1 MSKKPGEPSPETLA
15 RANRQRIA
23 AEEGKRAMA
32 DVEKKDLAIRSNMAR
47 LRALREAEAA
57 SRPPADP
64 KAPRKG
70 KAKASTRASAKKK
83 VAPAV
88 E

>member
-1 MSKKPGEPSPETLA
+1 MSKKPGEPSPETVA
-15 RANRQRIA
+15 RADRQRIA

-32 DVEKKDLAIRSNMAR
+32 EVERNDIAVRQNMAR

-57 SRPPADP
+57 NRPPADP
-64 KAPRKG
+64 ADAKPKP
-70 KAKASTRASAKKK
+70 KASRKRK
-83 VAPAV
+83 VT

>member
-1 MSKKPGEPSPETLA
+1 MSKKPGEPSHETLA

-32 DVEKKDLAIRSNMAR
+32 EVEKNDVAIRANMAR

-57 SRPPADP
+57 NAPPA
-64 KAPRKG
+64 
-70 KAKASTRASAKKK
+70 
-83 VAPAV
+83 
-88 E
+88 